1 MMQRLKKITYGTW
14 KKSLQFKQDNRRK
27 KIQEEII
34 QEVIKTGKLNPGEY

>member
-1 MMQRLKKITYGTW
+1 MGHGRNLYNSNKITGE
-14 KKSLQFKQDNRRK
+14 K